1 MTLTPGRT
9 LEGGG
14 PLPAEAALLQCTAD
28 TLADAVLIT
37 TVHAWQH
44 QGKTLFI
51 SRKTYRID
59 GSGQMATYR

>member
-1 MTLTPGRT
+1 MHGRY
-9 LEGGG
+9 
-14 PLPAEAALLQCTAD
+14 AC
-28 TLADAVLIT
+28 DAVLIT

-59 GSGQMATYR
+59 GSGQMAITVDVEVASNTPHPARIGRPASWRR